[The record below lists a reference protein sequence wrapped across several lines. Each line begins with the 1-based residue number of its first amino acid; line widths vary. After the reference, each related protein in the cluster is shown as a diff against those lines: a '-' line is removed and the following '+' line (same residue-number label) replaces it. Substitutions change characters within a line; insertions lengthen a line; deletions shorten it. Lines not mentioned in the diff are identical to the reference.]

1 MLGFL
6 QQDLL
11 LQKKDLIHNAI
22 LFFALSYLF
31 KDNWSLTAWL
41 LVLQSMSM
49 LVGGIVEDMK
59 SNFSAYAV
67 GLPNGRKR
75 IVLSKYVLYLL
86 YSLIVFL
93 INTLLRVIV
102 SEKTNLFWQ
111 DTVSI
116 LFAMFVTSMLIIS
129 ILFPIIFYSGTMKGL
144 LGFYILLVLFIA
156 LVVLRYTKW
165 NIPFYDFFVFRA
177 LPHQVFLI
185 VIAFIGFLI
194 SYFLSLRIIKEKE
207 F

>member
-11 LQKKDLIHNAI
+11 LQKKELRHNAT
-22 LFFALSYLF
+22 LFFAISYLF
-31 KDNWSLTAWL
+31 KDNWSITAWF
-41 LVLQSMSM
+41 LVLQSISM
-49 LVGGIVEDMK
+49 LVVGMVEDMK

-67 GLPNGRKR
+67 GLPSGRKR
-75 IVLSKYVLYLL
+75 LVLSKYALYFF
-86 YSLIVFL
+86 YSSVIFFV
-93 INTLLRVIV
+93 NTMFRFVV
-102 SEKTNLFWQ
+102 SEKENLFWQ
-111 DTVSI
+111 DTISI

-129 ILFPIIFYSGTMKGL
+129 ILFPIIFSSGTMKGL
-144 LGFYILLVLFIA
+144 LGFNILLVLFIA

-165 NIPFYDFFVFRA
+165 NVSFYEFFVFRA

-185 VIAFIGFLI
+185 VIALIGFLI
-194 SYFLSLRIIKEKE
+194 SYFLSLHIIKEKE